1 MALWGVTMDRRRK
14 LTSARHLQ
22 DAVRDLEASVIFFG
36 AGGSQQQAA
45 ERWVVKHFLVALGI
59 DFTDDELH
67 NPPRDP
73 PDVVFRDAAF
83 EVKEIGEVGRRRH
96 DEYREALARAKAATT
111 PAELLEQFT
120 LEDLPV
126 ATVYARILAATATLA
141 THKYSDE
148 RTRRRLDLLF
158 YVNFN
163 PRKLWT
169 FIDGDRPD
177 VSLLAQEG
185 WRSVSFLHGDK
196 TSRVIFASSGAPP
209 FLAAAAT

>member
-1 MALWGVTMDRRRK
+1 MDRRRK
-14 LTSARHLQ
+14 LTSARYLQ

-45 ERWVVKHFLVALGI
+45 ERWVVRHFLIALGI
-59 DFTDDELH
+59 EFTDEELH
-67 NPPRDP
+67 SPPRDP
-73 PDVVFRDAAF
+73 PDIAFRDAAF

-120 LEDLPV
+120 MADLPI
-126 ATVYARILAATATLA
+126 ATVYERILAATATLA
-141 THKYSDE
+141 THKYSDA
-148 RTRRRLDLLF
+148 RTRRGLDLLF
-158 YVNFN
+158 YVNLN

-169 FIDGDRPD
+169 FVDGDRPD
-177 VSLLAQEG
+177 VSVLAREG

-196 TSRVIFASSGAPP
+196 TSRVIYASDRAPP
-209 FLAAAAT
+209 FLRTAAT